1 MAGGIKLTTAGV
13 LLAAVWSTLRGR
25 SEATAFRRRIAQPH
39 VSQALVVALLSLALV
54 ANIAFGISLIDGQ
67 RLRGIPFLHLIFDVT
82 SAFGTVGFSTGIP
95 PRLSAPSQLLLAAIM
110 FVGRLG
116 PVTVA
121 LTLTARQRGGAYR
134 LPEEALRIG

>member
-1 MAGGIKLTTAGV
+1 
-13 LLAAVWSTLRGR
+13 
-25 SEATAFRRRIAQPH
+25 
-39 VSQALVVALLSLALV
+39 VSQALVVAVLSLALV
-54 ANIAFGISLIDGQ
+54 ANVAFAISLIDGQ
-67 RLRGIPFLHLIFDVT
+67 RLRDIPFSHLIFDVT

-121 LTLTARQRGGAYR
+121 LTLTACQRGG
-134 LPEEALRIG
+134 PIGCQKRR